1 MKRQE
6 PYKNNEFTDNQP
18 ENKHNFA
25 NDEFLK
31 KSKRGF
37 ISILFGRTSIVI
49 LLLVIQFAGM
59 FAMFAYFERYLV
71 SLAYGGF
78 AVIGLV
84 MAIYVAKHA

>member
-37 ISILFGRTSIVI
+37 ISILWKNFDCDI
-49 LLLVIQFAGM
+49 
-59 FAMFAYFERYLV
+59 
-71 SLAYGGF
+71 
-78 AVIGLV
+78 AVGNPV
-84 MAIYVAKHA
+84 CRNVRDVRVF